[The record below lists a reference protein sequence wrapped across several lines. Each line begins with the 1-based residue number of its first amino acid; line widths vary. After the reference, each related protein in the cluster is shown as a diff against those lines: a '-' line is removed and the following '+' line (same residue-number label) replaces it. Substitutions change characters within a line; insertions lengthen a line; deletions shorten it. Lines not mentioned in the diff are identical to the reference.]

1 MAEKKTLLVVESP
14 TKAKT
19 INKYL
24 GKNFIVEASA
34 GHIKDLPSNRLGID
48 IENNFKPQY
57 LSIKTKK
64 VIIDKLKELAAKSE
78 NVLIATDPDREG
90 EAIAWHI
97 AEEIKQTNKNIKRV
111 VFNEITKKNILKN
124 LEIPRD
130 IDYKMFLSQ
139 QARRVI
145 DRIIGFKLSSF
156 VSNSLL
162 TKTSDSLSAG
172 RVQSVALRMICERE
186 KEIQEFEPIGYWN
199 IKANFLTTKNDILES
214 KLVAFEGIDIK
225 NPVNSKK
232 DKNAKKE
239 LEKHFIKTE
248 EQACKLLE
256 QIQKQDYKITDI
268 KTTKPKVF
276 IEPPFTTSKLQ
287 QKASTKLG
295 FSNKKTMLYAQ
306 LLYEGINLG
315 AEIGT
320 VGLITYMRTDSV
332 RVSNDAINSCREHI
346 ERTYGKKYL
355 PDIPNYYSNSAQSGN
370 IQDAHEAIRPT
381 TMEYTPEFVE
391 KHMQLNKDKDVLV
404 KLYRLIYNRFLASQ
418 MKPAVKE
425 KTTVMISSADKNF
438 VFEVSGTVILFDGH
452 LIVEDIDKVNKNSGK
467 DKNNES
473 EDIEKHLPKYLE
485 KSQPVFMS
493 NCNKIQSQTY
503 PPYRYNSATLVAEL
517 EKKGIGRPSTYAQIV
532 STLTDKKYALL
543 ENKVFVPTD
552 IGFSIVDVLLKNFN
566 IFEYDYTKNMETD
579 LDSIADGKITYEE
592 LLREFYTP
600 FSKDLEAAIE
610 NKKEEPDAIKCVL
623 CGGDML
629 IKVSRNGRFLGC
641 SNYPECKNTKPLP
654 VKEAEK
660 VEPVIAEKVQCPEC
674 GSPMYIRNSKYGK
687 FYGCVNYPNCK
698 GTLKYTSEVQC
709 PKCKDGTIITRY
721 SPRTKKTFWGCSNYP
736 ECKFLINNEPVN
748 IKCKNP
754 ECNSTFM
761 EIRLRKVEDKYEKY
775 LLCPKCKK
783 EEEIEQ

>member
-186 KEIQEFEPIGYWN
+186 KEIQEFEPIEYWN

-493 NCNKIQSQTY
+493 NCNKTQ
-503 PPYRYNSATLVAEL
+503 
-517 EKKGIGRPSTYAQIV
+517 
-532 STLTDKKYALL
+532 
-543 ENKVFVPTD
+543 
-552 IGFSIVDVLLKNFN
+552 
-566 IFEYDYTKNMETD
+566 
-579 LDSIADGKITYEE
+579 
-592 LLREFYTP
+592 
-600 FSKDLEAAIE
+600 
-610 NKKEEPDAIKCVL
+610 
-623 CGGDML
+623 
-629 IKVSRNGRFLGC
+629 
-641 SNYPECKNTKPLP
+641 
-654 VKEAEK
+654 
-660 VEPVIAEKVQCPEC
+660 
-674 GSPMYIRNSKYGK
+674 
-687 FYGCVNYPNCK
+687 
-698 GTLKYTSEVQC
+698 
-709 PKCKDGTIITRY
+709 
-721 SPRTKKTFWGCSNYP
+721 
-736 ECKFLINNEPVN
+736 
-748 IKCKNP
+748 
-754 ECNSTFM
+754 
-761 EIRLRKVEDKYEKY
+761 
-775 LLCPKCKK
+775 
-783 EEEIEQ
+783 